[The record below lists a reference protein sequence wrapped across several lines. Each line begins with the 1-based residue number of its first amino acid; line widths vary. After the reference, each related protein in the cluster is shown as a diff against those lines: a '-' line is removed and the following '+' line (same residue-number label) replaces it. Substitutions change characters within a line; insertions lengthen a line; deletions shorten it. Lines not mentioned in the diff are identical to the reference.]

1 MAKGLLKA
9 TANVS
14 AMTLISRV
22 LGFVRDMVI
31 ARLFGAGNAADA
43 FFVAFKIPNLLRRI
57 TAEGAFSQA
66 FVPVLSEARSRGDE
80 GEVHHLIER
89 VAGTLFGILSL
100 VTIIGVIAAPLLI
113 LAFAPGFVG
122 VDGKFDLAVALLRVT
137 FPYILLISLSA
148 LAGAV
153 LNSYGRFAVPA
164 LMPVFLN
171 LSLIGCALWLSPL
184 LDEPVMAL
192 AWGVFLGGVL
202 QLVLQFPALRS
213 LGLLR
218 RPRWGWRDSGVR
230 RVLALML
237 PVIFG
242 ASVSQINL
250 LLNTIIASF
259 MITGSVS
266 WLYYSDRLVE
276 LPLGMIGVAL
286 GTVIL
291 PSLSRSAAQRSP
303 EEFSQTLDWGMRW
316 AMLIGMPATVGLML
330 LSGPLLAT
338 LFYYGEF
345 SRHDLQMSTY
355 SLITYSFGLLSFMQ
369 VKVLAPGFY
378 ARQDTRTPVR
388 FALVAIAVNMGFNL
402 AVVVPMILLDVT
414 APHAALA
421 LATSVAGYVNV
432 WQLYRSL
439 RRDGVFLPAPGWRRL
454 LGQLAVANGVMATVL
469 VLAVPGLDQWAGWGA
484 LQRALHLGLWVV
496 VAMAVY
502 VIALRLA
509 GIDLPELL
517 GRRKQA

>member
-1 MAKGLLKA
+1 MAKGLLRA

-31 ARLFGAGNAADA
+31 ARVFGASAAADA
-43 FFVAFKIPNLLRRI
+43 FFVAFKIPNLLRRL
-57 TAEGAFSQA
+57 TAEGAFSQS
-66 FVPVLSEARSRGDE
+66 FVPVLSEYRSRGDE
-80 GEVHHLIER
+80 MEVRNLVER

-100 VTIIGVIAAPLLI
+100 VTVIGVLASPLLI
-113 LAFAPGFVG
+113 LLFAPGFINEH
-122 VDGKFDLAVALLRVT
+122 GKFELASALLRIT

-148 LAGAV
+148 LAGAI

-171 LSLIGCALWLSPL
+171 LSLIACALWLAPL
-184 LDEPVMAL
+184 LQKPIMAL

-202 QLVLQFPALRS
+202 QLTLQFPALRR
-213 LGLLR
+213 LRLLPR
-218 RPRWGWRDSGVR
+218 LRWGWRDSGVR
-230 RVLALML
+230 KILSLML
-237 PVIFG
+237 PAIFG

-250 LLNTIIASF
+250 LLNTVIASF
-259 MITGSVS
+259 MVTGSVS

-276 LPLGMIGVAL
+276 LPLGVIGVAL

-291 PSLSRSAAQRSP
+291 PSLSRSAAEKSLH
-303 EEFSQTLDWGMRW
+303 EFSSTLDWGMRW
-316 AMLIGMPATVGLML
+316 VMLIGVPATVGLML
-330 LSGPLLAT
+330 LAGPVLAT

-345 SRHDLQMSTY
+345 SRHDLQMSTF
-355 SLITYSFGLLSFMQ
+355 SLMTYSFGLLSFMQ

-388 FALVAIAVNMGFNL
+388 YAMISIAVNMGFNL
-402 AVVVPMILLDVT
+402 IVVVPMILWDVP

-421 LATSVAGYVNV
+421 LATSIAGYVNV

-439 RRDGVFLPAPGWRRL
+439 KRDGIYQPGAGWGHLVGRMV
-454 LGQLAVANGVMATVL
+454 VANGLMAILL
-469 VLAVPGLDQWAGWGA
+469 VFAVPGLEQWAAWGST
-484 LQRALHLGLWVV
+484 QRALHLAMWIILAIVTY
-496 VAMAVY
+496 VAS
-502 VIALRLA
+502 LRLT
-509 GIDLPELL
+509 GLDLPELL
-517 GRRKQA
+517 GRRTRT

>member
-1 MAKGLLKA
+1 MAKGLLRA

-14 AMTLISRV
+14 ATTLVSRV

-31 ARLFGAGNAADA
+31 ARLFGASAAADA
-43 FFVAFKIPNLLRRI
+43 FFVAFRIPNLLRRL

-66 FVPVLSEARSRGDE
+66 FVPLLAEYRNRGDE
-80 GEVHHLIER
+80 TAVHQLVER

-100 VTIIGVIAAPLLI
+100 VTVLGVLAAPLLI
-113 LAFAPGFVG
+113 MLFAPGFIDEG
-122 VDGKFDLAVALLRVT
+122 GKFDLATALLRVT

-171 LSLIGCALWLSPL
+171 LSLIGCAVWLAPL
-184 LDEPVMAL
+184 LDEPIMAL

-202 QLVLQFPALRS
+202 QLTLQFPALKR

-237 PVIFG
+237 PAVFG

-250 LLNTIIASF
+250 LLNTVIASF
-259 MITGSVS
+259 MVTGSVS

-276 LPLGMIGVAL
+276 LPLGVIGVAL

-291 PSLSRSAAQRSP
+291 PSLSRSAAERSSG
-303 EEFSQTLDWGMRW
+303 EFSHTLDWGMRW
-316 AMLIGMPATVGLML
+316 VMLIGIPATIGLML
-330 LSGPLLAT
+330 LAGPVLAT

-355 SLITYSFGLLSFMQ
+355 SLMTYSLGLLSFMQ
-369 VKVLAPGFY
+369 VKILAPGFY

-388 FALVAIAVNMGFNL
+388 FAMIAIAVNMGFNL
-402 AVVVPMILLDVT
+402 VVVVPMILLDAP

-421 LATSVAGYVNV
+421 LATTVAGYVNV

-439 RRDGVFLPAPGWRRL
+439 RRDGVYRPEAGWGRL
-454 LGQLAVANGVMATVL
+454 AWRMAVANGAMALLL
-469 VLAVPGLDQWAGWGA
+469 VFAVPGIEQWAAWGA
-484 LQRALHLGLWVV
+484 AQRALHLALWIAAAIATYVV
-496 VAMAVY
+496 TLRVAGV
-502 VIALRLA
+502 
-509 GIDLPELL
+509 GLPELM
-517 GRRKQA
+517 GRGSRT